1 MHFTTNFLVITLAF
15 VAVFS
20 QAGRS
25 HKAYRAKW
33 PPTVNIGDGLT
44 HQAIPDVDGGF
55 VQSYRFNGIRY
66 GTPNGRF
73 SLALPTWS
81 SKNKR
86 SKHKERPMSIGSGPG
101 FSKCP
106 QATPNWILDNEA
118 FLRAF
123 IANQSTEGY
132 SFRNGSQNLSLPIQ
146 IPEDETED
154 CLFLDVIVP
163 KRIWD
168 TTKAHPEKGFA
179 PVIVYIHGGGFTSGD
194 KGSHQDMNSL
204 LADSVKV
211 NSQGAILVLI
221 NYRLGIFGFLSG
233 DPSIMSNAGLIDQ
246 RMALSWIQK
255 NIQKFGG
262 DRFRVTVMGEEAGAA
277 SILHHITAPTLSK
290 KILPQ
295 VLHRFDHSPQD
306 PFRSAI
312 IQSPAF
318 QPLVESQAIA
328 TLNTVLKMARTI
340 TGKPVKNVSDLRA
353 LSYKTL
359 YTINAAIVYASPLGS
374 YTFGPTI
381 DYSSNSYVPDFPLRR
396 LDSGEFNKGVSILV
410 GHGINEGLF
419 YTSHTSGTIKG
430 FQTHL
435 ANMFPT
441 LSERDLIYITNT
453 IYNRPISV
461 DNSHESIAGAAEV
474 MGEIFVDCN
483 VYYLMEKIENSYGY
497 YFKTSPAIQGPLLA
511 DIIFGNPTSLNAI
524 GDHVANK
531 FRRKLLQF
539 AMLAEEGAQ
548 AATLREYDSS
558 GSVLL
563 VSNAGFEGYIDDP
576 SKTERQCHYW
586 AEASYET
593 GS

>member
-1 MHFTTNFLVITLAF
+1 MQFTTNFLVITLAF
-15 VAVFS
+15 IAGFS

-33 PPTVNIGDGLT
+33 PTVNIGDGLT
-44 HQAIPDVDGGF
+44 HQAIPDVDGGLI
-55 VQSYRFNGIRY
+55 QSYRFNGIRY

-73 SLALPTWS
+73 SLAQPIWS
-81 SKNKR
+81 SKNQR
-86 SKHKERPMSIGSGPG
+86 SKHKERPMSAGSGPA
-101 FSKCP
+101 FPKCP
-106 QATPNWILDNEA
+106 QATPNWILENEA

-123 IANQSTEGY
+123 IANQSTEGF
-132 SFRNGSQNLSLPIQ
+132 SFGNGSQSLSLPIQ

-163 KRIWD
+163 KRVWD
-168 TTKAHPEKGFA
+168 TTEAHPEKGFA
-179 PVIVYIHGGGFTSGD
+179 PVIVYVHGGGFTSGD
-194 KGSHQDMNSL
+194 KSSHQDMNSL

-233 DPSIMSNAGLIDQ
+233 DPSIMSNAGLTDQ
-246 RMALSWIQK
+246 RMALSWIQN

-290 KILPQ
+290 KIFPQ
-295 VLHRFDHSPQD
+295 VLHRFDHSPQY

-318 QPLVESQAIA
+318 QPLVESQAKA
-328 TLNTVLKMARTI
+328 TLNTVLKMARAI
-340 TGKPVKNVSDLRA
+340 TGKPVKNVSDLCA

-359 YTINAAIVYASPLGS
+359 YTINAAIVYESPLGT

-396 LDSGEFNKGVSILV
+396 LDSGEFNKRVSILV
-410 GHGINEGLF
+410 GHGTNEGLL
-419 YTSHTSGTIKG
+419 YTSHTSGTMKG
-430 FQTHL
+430 FQAHL

-453 IYNRPISV
+453 IYNRPISG
-461 DNSHESIAGAAEV
+461 DNSDGSIAGAAEV

-497 YFKTSPAIQGPLLA
+497 YFKTVPAIQGPLLE
-511 DIIFGNPTSLNAI
+511 DIIFGNLTSLNAI
-524 GDHVANK
+524 SDHVAKK

-548 AATLREYDSS
+548 AANLREYDSS

-563 VSNAGFEGYIDDP
+563 VSNAGFEGYTDDP
-576 SKTERQCHYW
+576 SKTEKQCHYW